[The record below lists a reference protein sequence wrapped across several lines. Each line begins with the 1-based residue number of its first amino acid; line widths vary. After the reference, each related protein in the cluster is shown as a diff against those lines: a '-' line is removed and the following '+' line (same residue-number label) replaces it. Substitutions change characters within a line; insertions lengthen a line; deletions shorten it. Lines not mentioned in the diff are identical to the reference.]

1 MVLIV
6 EFAMVV
12 IMQYD
17 EWVIVENVVDT
28 VMFVELQIGGLASS
42 SSSIKKSFCGAHIF
56 LGVSIWISSQEV
68 CVRFPTT

>member
-6 EFAMVV
+6 EFAMAV

-17 EWVIVENVVDT
+17 EWVIVENVVDA

-42 SSSIKKSFCGAHIF
+42 SSSIEKGFCGAHIF

-68 CVRFPTT
+68 CV

>member
-17 EWVIVENVVDT
+17 EWVIVENVVDA

-42 SSSIKKSFCGAHIF
+42 S
-56 LGVSIWISSQEV
+56 
-68 CVRFPTT
+68 

>member
-17 EWVIVENVVDT
+17 EWVIVENVVDA
-28 VMFVELQIGGLASS
+28 VMVVELQIGGLASS
-42 SSSIKKSFCGAHIF
+42 S
-56 LGVSIWISSQEV
+56 
-68 CVRFPTT
+68 

>member
-17 EWVIVENVVDT
+17 EWVIVENVVDA
-28 VMFVELQIGGLASS
+28 VMFVELQIGGLA
-42 SSSIKKSFCGAHIF
+42 
-56 LGVSIWISSQEV
+56 VNV
-68 CVRFPTT
+68 CVCVVYVMHVFMLGCVWEVM